1 MKRLS
6 QWNLF
11 TQKIFAEGKKKD
23 PKYEFKDALQ
33 DASRRKG
40 EMAHMPAMTA
50 SKKASRKS
58 KKHSY
63 KSKKSMRTRRRR

>member
-11 TQKIFAEGKKKD
+11 TQKIFAEGKKKN
-23 PKYEFKDALQ
+23 PNYEFKDALQ

-40 EMAHMPAMTA
+40 EMANMPAMTA
-50 SKKASRKS
+50 TKKASRKN

-63 KSKKSMRTRRRR
+63 KSKRSMRTRRRR